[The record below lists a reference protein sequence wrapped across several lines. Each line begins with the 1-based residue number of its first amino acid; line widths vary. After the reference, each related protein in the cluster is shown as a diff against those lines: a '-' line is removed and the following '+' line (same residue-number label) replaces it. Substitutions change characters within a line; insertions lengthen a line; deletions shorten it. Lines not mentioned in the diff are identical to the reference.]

1 MTRKSCAECL
11 RKFQRRCMS
20 RPIYSEEVYN
30 ELVHIIRI
38 LKEGLEEI
46 ASDDSS
52 EGETA
57 LEILQA
63 MEDQCNQSNL
73 IDIIIL
79 PTRLNT

>member
-1 MTRKSCAECL
+1 
-11 RKFQRRCMS
+11 MS

-73 IDIIIL
+73 IDIIVL

>member
-1 MTRKSCAECL
+1 
-11 RKFQRRCMS
+11 MS